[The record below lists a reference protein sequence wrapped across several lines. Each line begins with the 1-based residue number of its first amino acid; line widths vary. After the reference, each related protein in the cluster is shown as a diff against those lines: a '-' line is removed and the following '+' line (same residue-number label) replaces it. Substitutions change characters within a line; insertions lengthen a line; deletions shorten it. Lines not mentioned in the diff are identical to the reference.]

1 MCEANEI
8 RLMPA
13 GAVVRSRRRKRRW
26 NRAACVLILVF
37 CAIAFAPTAH
47 AEDWPMWRGPRGD
60 GSSNERR
67 LPTTWSPTDNI
78 AWKTEIPGRGH
89 ASPIVWG
96 DRVFV
101 VSARGRDRLLICIDR
116 RTGAIRWE
124 RVVLTAPLE
133 TTHRLNGFASST
145 PATDG
150 ERVYV
155 SFQDGRMM
163 YVAAWDFEGRKVWE
177 ARPGRFYS
185 QDGYCASPV
194 VWRDRVFVNGDQ
206 DGPCFLI
213 ALDRKTGRRLWKA
226 LRQNDR
232 RSYCTP
238 IVRRLPVNRTN
249 GRQRSSERT
258 RDQLILAG
266 THSVSSYDPMTGARH
281 WFVRGPTK
289 QFVAS
294 LVESRGL
301 ILVTAGFPE
310 RHLMAIDP
318 TGRGDV
324 TDSHVVW
331 HRHKSRDA
339 AYVPSPAAVGDHL
352 IVATDFGWVSCFD
365 VATGKQLWREKLER
379 HYSASAVSANGLVY
393 ITADHGLGG
402 DDKGVTTVIRP
413 GRELDIVARNVLD
426 EAVYASPAISQG
438 QLFIRGERHLFCIG
452 KP

>member
-1 MCEANEI
+1 MREANETWPT
-8 RLMPA
+8 PA
-13 GAVVRSRRRKRRW
+13 CADDQRKRRTSFW
-26 NRAACVLILVF
+26 HAAFFVLMLAGF
-37 CAIAFAPTAH
+37 AITYTSNVQ
-47 AEDWPMWRGPRGD
+47 AENWPMWRGPRGD
-60 GSSNERR
+60 GSSVETRV
-67 LPTTWSPTDNI
+67 PTNWSPTDNI
-78 AWKTEIPGRGH
+78 AWKTEIPGKGH

-96 DRVFV
+96 DRIFL

-116 RTGAIRWE
+116 RTGDIRWQQ
-124 RVVLTAPLE
+124 VVLTAPLE
-133 TTHRLNGFASST
+133 TTHRLNSYASST

-155 SFQDGRMM
+155 SFQDGDMM
-163 YVAAWDFEGRKVWE
+163 HVAAWNFEGRLIWQS
-177 ARPGRFYS
+177 RPGRFYS

-194 VWRDRVFVNGDQ
+194 VWRDRVFINGDQ
-206 DGPCFLI
+206 DGPCFLV

-226 LRQNDR
+226 VRQNDR

-238 IVRRLPVNRTN
+238 IVRRLPGSN
-249 GRQRSSERT
+249 GGGRRHSTEHA
-258 RDQLILAG
+258 RDQLIFAG
-266 THSVSSYDPMTGARH
+266 THSVSSYDPMTSARH

-301 ILVTAGFPE
+301 VLVTAGFPE

-339 AYVPSPAAVGDHL
+339 AYVPSPAVVGDYL
-352 IVATDFGWVSCFD
+352 VVATDFGWVSCFD
-365 VATGKQLWREKLER
+365 VTTGKQLWREKLER

-413 GRELDIVARNVLD
+413 GRELDIVARNVLG

-452 KP
+452 TP